1 MLTEKENLIL
11 YPSVQ
16 SKDKAEN
23 TNVPREEIPPGAR
36 EFYHDFGRLI
46 HEKTGKIV
54 EDLADYQYKI
64 WDDKSRYRLIIKS
77 QKVGLSTSCLL
88 EDFQKALTTCK
99 GKQILVI
106 AQSQQHANEHLHT
119 LKRLIYHSDKYRKYL
134 ITGSDELTFKE
145 EKTKMSEIFI
155 HNPDDPGNHTRI
167 IGLGTTEGM
176 IWSWKK
182 VGHIHMS
189 DIAANNLKDD
199 SPVFAAAFSRLLSTD
214 GTMIIE
220 TPPRGPF
227 KKTFEIYQQSLL
239 QQKDPDL
246 METQFSVHHV
256 SAQDGV
262 SAGVI
267 TQTTLDAERSRLGP
281 TLYAQS
287 YECQFTALTGNL
299 YAQASIDKA
308 VSTKYSLDINP
319 IREKYIVADQGY
331 VSSKF
336 AILIAQWEPYKKR
349 IEILKAEEIEM
360 PTYEQM
366 LNRILRY
373 RAEYGNV
380 LNIGVDATSRMEFAM
395 SLKERIGES
404 NRWPYI
410 KERMEYAKKQ
420 GLDIAKMMH
429 VVPFLFSTESKSFMS
444 SHSRR
449 VLDDPRGL
457 IAIDPSFIS
466 LITGLRSAVFDE
478 KGQLDKEMTPHDDLV
493 DCFQMLMNFFHFNER
508 R

>member
-1 MLTEKENLIL
+1 
-11 YPSVQ
+11 
-16 SKDKAEN
+16 
-23 TNVPREEIPPGAR
+23 
-36 EFYHDFGRLI
+36 
-46 HEKTGKIV
+46 
-54 EDLADYQYKI
+54 
-64 WDDKSRYRLIIKS
+64 
-77 QKVGLSTSCLL
+77 
-88 EDFQKALTTCK
+88 
-99 GKQILVI
+99 
-106 AQSQQHANEHLHT
+106 
-119 LKRLIYHSDKYRKYL
+119 
-134 ITGSDELTFKE
+134 
-145 EKTKMSEIFI
+145 MSEIFI

-262 SAGVI
+262 QAGVI

-308 VSTKYSLDINP
+308 VSTKYDLTLNP

-410 KERMEYAKKQ
+410 KERMEYAKKM

-449 VLDDPRGL
+449 ILDDPRGL

-493 DCFQMLMNFFHFNER
+493 DCFQMLMNFFHFSDR

>member
-1 MLTEKENLIL
+1 
-11 YPSVQ
+11 
-16 SKDKAEN
+16 
-23 TNVPREEIPPGAR
+23 
-36 EFYHDFGRLI
+36 
-46 HEKTGKIV
+46 
-54 EDLADYQYKI
+54 
-64 WDDKSRYRLIIKS
+64 
-77 QKVGLSTSCLL
+77 
-88 EDFQKALTTCK
+88 
-99 GKQILVI
+99 
-106 AQSQQHANEHLHT
+106 
-119 LKRLIYHSDKYRKYL
+119 
-134 ITGSDELTFKE
+134 
-145 EKTKMSEIFI
+145 
-155 HNPDDPGNHTRI
+155 
-167 IGLGTTEGM
+167 
-176 IWSWKK
+176 
-182 VGHIHMS
+182 
-189 DIAANNLKDD
+189 
-199 SPVFAAAFSRLLSTD
+199 
-214 GTMIIE
+214 
-220 TPPRGPF
+220 
-227 KKTFEIYQQSLL
+227 
-239 QQKDPDL
+239 
-246 METQFSVHHV
+246 
-256 SAQDGV
+256 
-262 SAGVI
+262 
-267 TQTTLDAERSRLGP
+267 
-281 TLYAQS
+281 
-287 YECQFTALTGNL
+287 
-299 YAQASIDKA
+299 
-308 VSTKYSLDINP
+308 
-319 IREKYIVADQGY
+319 VADQGY

-366 LNRILRY
+366 LNRLLRY

-493 DCFQMLMNFFHFNER
+493 DCFQMLMNFFHFSDR